1 MYTTHV
7 AENRKSYFTKVSS
20 HSSKEQYVFSH
31 ALTLFR
37 FTRKAMKGLWF
48 ALRLI
53 LSVLFLVIIY
63 FIA

>member
-1 MYTTHV
+1 M

-20 HSSKEQYVFSH
+20 HSSKEQYVFFSC
-31 ALTLFR
+31 ANFPEFSLFR